1 MMRGR
6 RHRPCAHAP
15 TQLTAGP
22 RWQGVYRTIEDGNR
36 AIEDGKRGGVKPTRG
51 KRARQV
57 DEEEEHYWQSRK
69 ANRKEEN
76 GKQDR
81 SVSKCRSRMSS
92 SKGRCSPD
100 TKFLSKCRSRMPKPM
115 YLELLKCLNL
125 YSQQIIDRSELLT
138 LVHDLFKPLDLHD
151 LFELFDLHDLFDLSN
166 FRRLLG
172 SSGGDARDAPSPP
185 ASRSAPEGGSFR
197 DLDCCS
203 LTTRS
208 RTAGARELALGV
220 PVVAPSVPI
229 RLGPKFQVSTMP
241 AYQGSCC
248 TDAYERGDEL
258 QSLAE
263 VEVALFETPTFLITA
278 AGTSHRIRPDDY
290 RQPKCSGRGP
300 LEPLVLDFNS
310 PLEPLVLDIN
320 SY

>member
-1 MMRGR
+1 
-6 RHRPCAHAP
+6 
-15 TQLTAGP
+15 
-22 RWQGVYRTIEDGNR
+22 
-36 AIEDGKRGGVKPTRG
+36 
-51 KRARQV
+51 
-57 DEEEEHYWQSRK
+57 
-69 ANRKEEN
+69 
-76 GKQDR
+76 
-81 SVSKCRSRMSS
+81 
-92 SKGRCSPD
+92 
-100 TKFLSKCRSRMPKPM
+100 
-115 YLELLKCLNL
+115 
-125 YSQQIIDRSELLT
+125 
-138 LVHDLFKPLDLHD
+138 
-151 LFELFDLHDLFDLSN
+151 
-166 FRRLLG
+166 
-172 SSGGDARDAPSPP
+172 SGGDARDAPSPP

-310 PLEPLVLDIN
+310 PLEPLVLGVY